1 MQLSETHQEYHI
13 EYYSK
18 NTYQEPVTEGIFEFN
33 VIPCND
39 ETQILID
46 SEIKQTLSE
55 SVFKQTNLF
64 GFSTHRIRSSSGFN
78 EFTFHFKARIQ
89 KLKIKLA
96 GVPAI
101 SLEEELKEISSD
113 HFYIDHHLFLRASP
127 FAIFKEHQF
136 AQVPSYKKDCSSLD
150 YLKELNTFVH
160 KSLTYQKNTT
170 SVNTLACDAFD
181 LGSGVCQDYAHIF
194 ITIARHNNIPTRY
207 VSGYLHSGSEYEGAS
222 FMHAWVEAYVPGMGW
237 IGFDP
242 TNNILVNEYFI
253 KVSHGADYADCSP
266 LKGVLRTKG
275 DHTMIS
281 EVKVVD
287 Q

>member
-1 MQLSETHQEYHI
+1 MNPSESHQEYYI

-18 NTYQEPVTEGIFEFN
+18 NSYQELVTEGIFEFN
-33 VIPCND
+33 VVPCND
-39 ETQILID
+39 DTQILID
-46 SEIKQTLSE
+46 SEIKQTLCE

-64 GFSTHRIRSSSGFN
+64 GFSTHRIRSTSGFN
-78 EFTFHFKARIQ
+78 EFSFLFKARIQ

-96 GVPAI
+96 GIPALTL
-101 SLEEELKEISSD
+101 SEELEEISSD
-113 HFYIDHHLFLRASP
+113 QFYIDHHLFLRASP
-127 FAIFKEHQF
+127 FAVFHEHQLSK
-136 AQVPSYKKDCSSLD
+136 VPHYQKDCSPLD
-150 YLKELNTFVH
+150 YLKKLNSFVH
-160 KSLTYQKNTT
+160 ESMKYQKDIT
-170 SVNTLACDAFD
+170 SVTTLACDAFD
-181 LGSGVCQDYAHIF
+181 LGKGVCQDFAHVF
-194 ITIARHNNIPTRY
+194 IAIARHNSLPARY

-275 DHTMIS
+275 AHSMIS
-281 EVKVVD
+281 EVKVID